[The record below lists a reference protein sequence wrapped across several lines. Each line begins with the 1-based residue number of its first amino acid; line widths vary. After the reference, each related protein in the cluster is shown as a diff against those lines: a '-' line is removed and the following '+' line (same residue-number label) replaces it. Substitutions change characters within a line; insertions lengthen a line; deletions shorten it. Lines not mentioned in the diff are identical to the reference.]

1 MQAAQ
6 TELTELLWGEGQEGM
21 RVETGAV
28 GRDLRGSKLVMY
40 KSDKNTVLL
49 RFGRISCLSL
59 VLNDFLRRNK
69 R

>member
-21 RVETGAV
+21 RVGTGAV

-40 KSDKNTVLL
+40 KSDKNTLEYY
-49 RFGRISCLSL
+49 
-59 VLNDFLRRNK
+59 
-69 R
+69 